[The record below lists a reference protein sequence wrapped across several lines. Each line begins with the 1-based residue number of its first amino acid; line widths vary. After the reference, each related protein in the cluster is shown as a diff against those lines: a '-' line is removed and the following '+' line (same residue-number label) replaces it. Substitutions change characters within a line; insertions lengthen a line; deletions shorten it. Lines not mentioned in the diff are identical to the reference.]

1 MAGQTITIKE
11 SDITGQSATSK
22 AVVITRT
29 GEPDFEIPFEAGQSL
44 NIIESG
50 ANFQLTMTDGDSQ
63 WIIESTDLVAIEARK
78 TAIEALVP
86 VIGGGGA
93 SESTAQEI
101 ADNTVRGIAHTETN
115 VPLTTT
121 VSEILPA
128 NANRKS
134 LKIFNRNG
142 SNQVRFG
149 LDSTLAIYHILP
161 AGGTN
166 GTWYEYPQPVPTDA
180 IYARANTGTST
191 IIVTE
196 G

>member
-1 MAGQTITIKE
+1 MESTSYSR
-11 SDITGQSATSK
+11 SDISFDGATLTNMWAIIK
-22 AVVITRT
+22 AGVQVEIFVK
-29 GEPDFEIPFEAGQSL
+29 GEGIK
-44 NIIESG
+44 I
-50 ANFQLTMTDGDSQ
+50 
-63 WIIESTDLVAIEARK
+63 RK
-78 TAIEALVP
+78 TSDNTLYIFDEETRVYITYPNPALMPADLELINDWV
-86 VIGGGGA
+86 VSA

-101 ADNTVRGIAHTETN
+101 ANNTVRAIAHTETN